1 MKKLL
6 KPLFTALF
14 AGMVCTG
21 AKAAEPQVINLRT
34 NDLSMVMSVAP
45 NGEVLFHHFGG
56 RIDDAS
62 PAAGIKSYRRTDH
75 GTDNLAYSTMGG
87 RNFRE
92 PALRVTHA
100 DGDMNTELRYVS
112 HATRTL
118 ADKNVSET
126 VVKLTDT
133 DQALDVELVYT
144 AYAKENVITTHTVIR
159 NREKGDAVLHA
170 FYSSSLPVKARSYLL
185 THLYGS
191 WARES
196 QTDHTLLTHGSKSIE
211 SRKLV
216 RTTHTENPAF
226 MITLDS
232 EAFDENY
239 GEVIAGALAWSGN
252 FRLNFEVDEFNVLN
266 ILAGVNPYA
275 SDYTLAKGESF
286 TTPEMVYTYS
296 FEGAGGASRNLH
308 DWARN
313 YGVWHGHTYAPTL
326 LNSWEG
332 AYFTFDA
339 KTLTDMIDDAADM
352 GLEMFVLDDGWF
364 GNKYP
369 RNDANAGLGDWQ
381 INAKKLPEG
390 IDYIASHAHRK
401 GLKFGI
407 WIEPEMV
414 NPKSE
419 LAEKHPDWIVRSGDR
434 EMPRMRNQWLLDLTN
449 PKVQDFVF
457 SVFDNTMKLSPNID
471 YIKWDAN
478 RHAENAGS
486 EFLPK
491 DRQSHFW
498 IDYVQGFYKVMER
511 IRAKYPDVL
520 IQACASGGGRVEYG
534 AMKYFNEVWTSDNT
548 EALSRARIQYGTS
561 LFYPAT
567 VMGSHV
573 SATPNHQTSNITPI
587 KFRFDMACAGR
598 LGMELQ
604 PKQMNAE
611 EKAFARKAIESYK
624 GYRDIVM
631 EGDLYRIG
639 TPYDDTGYY
648 GVMYVSKDK
657 KKAVLFT
664 YCTLYQSRTLVPKYR
679 LYGLDAQ
686 TRYKIR
692 EQNVDKKR
700 FWFDGG
706 TFTGEYL
713 NHAGINPNLNK
724 IYDSAVFVLEAE

>member
-21 AKAAEPQVINLRT
+21 AKAAEPQVINIRT

-239 GEVIAGALAWSGN
+239 GEAIAGALAWRGN

-332 AYFTFDA
+332 TYFTFDA

-352 GLEMFVLDDGWF
+352 GMDGS
-364 GNKYP
+364 
-369 RNDANAGLGDWQ
+369 A
-381 INAKKLPEG
+381 
-390 IDYIASHAHRK
+390 
-401 GLKFGI
+401 
-407 WIEPEMV
+407 
-414 NPKSE
+414 
-419 LAEKHPDWIVRSGDR
+419 
-434 EMPRMRNQWLLDLTN
+434 TN
-449 PKVQDFVF
+449 
-457 SVFDNTMKLSPNID
+457 
-471 YIKWDAN
+471 
-478 RHAENAGS
+478 
-486 EFLPK
+486 
-491 DRQSHFW
+491 
-498 IDYVQGFYKVMER
+498 
-511 IRAKYPDVL
+511 IRATMRTPDSATGRST
-520 IQACASGGGRVEYG
+520 QKNSPKAS
-534 AMKYFNEVWTSDNT
+534 T
-548 EALSRARIQYGTS
+548 TS
-561 LFYPAT
+561 LRTHTA
-567 VMGSHV
+567 
-573 SATPNHQTSNITPI
+573 
-587 KFRFDMACAGR
+587 
-598 LGMELQ
+598 
-604 PKQMNAE
+604 
-611 EKAFARKAIESYK
+611 K
-624 GYRDIVM
+624 G
-631 EGDLYRIG
+631 
-639 TPYDDTGYY
+639 
-648 GVMYVSKDK
+648 
-657 KKAVLFT
+657 
-664 YCTLYQSRTLVPKYR
+664 
-679 LYGLDAQ
+679 
-686 TRYKIR
+686 
-692 EQNVDKKR
+692 
-700 FWFDGG
+700 
-706 TFTGEYL
+706 
-713 NHAGINPNLNK
+713 
-724 IYDSAVFVLEAE
+724 

>member
-1 MKKLL
+1 MNKTL
-6 KPLFTALF
+6 KPLFACLF
-14 AGMVCTG
+14 SGLICTG
-21 AKAAEPQVINLRT
+21 AAAAEPQVINIKT
-34 NDLSMVMSVAP
+34 DGSSMVMSVTSD
-45 NGEVLFHHFGG
+45 GEVLFHHFGG
-56 RIDDAS
+56 RIDDAT
-62 PAAGIKSYRRTDH
+62 PVTGIKSYRRTDH

-211 SRKLV
+211 SRKQV

-232 EAFDENY
+232 ESFDENY

-266 ILAGVNPYA
+266 ILAGANPYA
-275 SDYTLAKGESF
+275 SDYTLGAGESF
-286 TTPEMVYTYS
+286 TTPEMIYTYS
-296 FEGAGGASRNLH
+296 SEGAGGASRHLH

-339 KTLTDMIDDAADM
+339 KTLTEMIDDAADM

-369 RNDANAGLGDWQ
+369 RNGLQCGTRRLAGQREETARG
-381 INAKKLPEG
+381 
-390 IDYIASHAHRK
+390 HR
-401 GLKFGI
+401 L
-407 WIEPEMV
+407 
-414 NPKSE
+414 
-419 LAEKHPDWIVRSGDR
+419 HRIVRPPKGDEIRYLDRAGDGEPPKRTGRETSRLDR
-434 EMPRMRNQWLLDLTN
+434 EGGNREIPRMRNQWLLDLSN

-478 RHAENAGS
+478 RHVENAGS
-486 EFLPK
+486 EYLPEDK
-491 DRQSHFW
+491 QSHFW
-498 IDYVQGFYKVMER
+498 IDYTQGFYKVMER

-520 IQACASGGGRVEYG
+520 IQACASGGGRVEFG

-548 EALSRARIQYGTS
+548 EALSRTRIQYGTS

-573 SATPNHQTSNITPI
+573 SATPNHQTGNITPI
-587 KFRFDMACAGR
+587 KFRFDIACAGR

-604 PKQMNAE
+604 PKRMDDAE
-611 EKAFARKAIESYK
+611 KRFARKAVASYK
-624 GYRDIVM
+624 AYRDIVM

-648 GVMYVSKDK
+648 GMMYVSKDK

-664 YCTLYQSRTLVPKYR
+664 YCIRYQSRTLIPKFR
-679 LYGLDAQ
+679 LHGLDAK
-686 TRYKIR
+686 TRYTVR
-692 EQNVDKKR
+692 EQNTDKKR

-713 NHAGINPNLNK
+713 ANAGINPNLSK
-724 IYDSAVFVLEAE
+724 IYDSAVFVLEAQ

>member
-1 MKKLL
+1 MNPLSWQKRLRPLL
-6 KPLFTALF
+6 TPVSLLYRRILA
-14 AGMVCTG
+14 ARR
-21 AKAAEPQVINLRT
+21 AKWENE
-34 NDLSMVMSVAP
+34 
-45 NGEVLFHHFGG
+45 G
-56 RIDDAS
+56 S
-62 PAAGIKSYRRTDH
+62 PAFRPVCQCVSVGNIAWG
-75 GTDNLAYSTMGG
+75 GTGKT
-87 RNFRE
+87 
-92 PALRVTHA
+92 P
-100 DGDMNTELRYVS
+100 
-112 HATRTL
+112 
-118 ADKNVSET
+118 
-126 VVKLTDT
+126 VVDW
-133 DQALDVELVYT
+133 
-144 AYAKENVITTHTVIR
+144 
-159 NREKGDAVLHA
+159 
-170 FYSSSLPVKARSYLL
+170 LL
-185 THLYGS
+185 G
-191 WARES
+191 W
-196 QTDHTLLTHGSKSIE
+196 
-211 SRKLV
+211 
-216 RTTHTENPAF
+216 
-226 MITLDS
+226 S
-232 EAFDENY
+232 EARGLRAVVLSRGYKAQPPELPLHVSPSRTPGEAGDEPLML
-239 GEVIAGALAWSGN
+239 ALEHPSAAVMVDPDRRRSGRWAEE
-252 FRLNFEVDEFNVLN
+252 RLSPDL
-266 ILAGVNPYA
+266 
-275 SDYTLAKGESF
+275 
-286 TTPEMVYTYS
+286 
-296 FEGAGGASRNLH
+296 
-308 DWARN
+308 
-313 YGVWHGHTYAPTL
+313 
-326 LNSWEG
+326 
-332 AYFTFDA
+332 
-339 KTLTDMIDDAADM
+339 
-352 GLEMFVLDDGWF
+352 FVLDDGWF

-692 EQNVDKKR
+692 E
-700 FWFDGG
+700 
-706 TFTGEYL
+706 
-713 NHAGINPNLNK
+713 
-724 IYDSAVFVLEAE
+724 